1 MKLLMVCNVNPI
13 LKAKKLSLYV
23 NPIVKAKKIIS
34 ISRAYKC
41 EALFILIAV
50 YESKKI
56 KL

>member
-41 EALFILIAV
+41 EGLFILIAV